1 MSSHTLGGA
10 SGKAGVEA
18 NSDGRQQSPDPLA
31 ALNVDKFSKARGSRK
46 GLDEPSRVDKGQR
59 LHLLLPLTSC
69 ANTTNDL
76 TSLSLRSLTCDMAL
90 IARVPRTT
98 K

>member
-46 GLDEPSRVDKGQR
+46 GLDEPSRVDKGSEAAFASATQQ
-59 LHLLLPLTSC
+59 LCKH
-69 ANTTNDL
+69 NQ
-76 TSLSLRSLTCDMAL
+76 
-90 IARVPRTT
+90 
-98 K
+98 